1 MYRTFI
7 LFMALITST
16 AAIAFEQATLM
27 RTFFSIVLVRGYDT
41 DGNIAYGSGVVVGD
55 NKVVTNCHVL
65 RKTRQAWL
73 SQGEDS
79 YPIVSVQAD
88 SRHDLCLLN
97 TNRLPLKAIPLGS
110 SSTLHKGEDLF
121 SIGYS
126 NGVLAPLSTHGRIKA
141 LYSFDGGNV
150 IRSSARFSLGAS
162 GSALFDD
169 DGNLIGINT
178 FKTPGRVAYFY
189 AVPVEWIRELE
200 KISPQ
205 TQLPIKGQAFWELP
219 DNEKPF
225 FMQVALPR
233 LNNDWPRLIEISR
246 RWIQTEPLNAEAWY
260 ELGSAQESL
269 GTLNDAKHSYRKTTE
284 LDPRHGEAL
293 YRLGMLASLEG
304 DNETTK
310 AISDRLAA
318 IDPDLAIAFKKDIDC
333 AHLC

>member
-1 MYRTFI
+1 MHRTFI
-7 LFMALITST
+7 LLMLLITSP

-55 NKVVTNCHVL
+55 NKVITNCHVL
-65 RKTRQAWL
+65 RKTQQAWL
-73 SQGEDS
+73 SQGEDA

-97 TNRLPLKAIPLGS
+97 TNRLPLKAIPLGNS
-110 SSTLHKGEDLF
+110 SALHKGEDLF
-121 SIGYS
+121 SIGHS
-126 NGVLAPLSTHGRIKA
+126 NGVLAPLSSHGQIKA

-150 IRSSARFSLGAS
+150 IRSNARFSLGAS

-169 DGNLIGINT
+169 SGKLIGINT
-178 FKTPGRVAYFY
+178 FKTPGRDAYYY
-189 AVPVEWIRELE
+189 AVPVEWIKELE

-205 TQLPIKGQAFWELP
+205 TKLPIEGQAFWELP
-219 DNEKPF
+219 DNEKPY

-233 LNNDWPRLIEISR
+233 LNSDWPRLIEISQH
-246 RWIQTEPLNAEAWY
+246 WVQAEPLNAEAWY
-260 ELGSAQESL
+260 EMGSAQENL
-269 GTLNDAKHSYRKTTE
+269 GNINDAKLSYRKATK
-284 LDPRHGEAL
+284 LDSQHGEAL

-310 AISDRLAA
+310 TISARLAA
-318 IDPDLAIAFKKDIDC
+318 IDPDLAIAFKKEIAC
-333 AHLC
+333 KHLC